1 VHLRVSPAAR
11 ARRTAADDAWEL
23 PAFDRY
29 DVEVDPVVLADV
41 VVLADH
47 ADRPA
52 LIVQGRF
59 R

>member
-1 VHLRVSPAAR
+1 VPADR
-11 ARRTAADDAWEL
+11 AWEL

-29 DVEVDPVVLADV
+29 DDEVDPVSLADA

-52 LIVQGRF
+52 LVLQGRF
-59 R
+59 TQ